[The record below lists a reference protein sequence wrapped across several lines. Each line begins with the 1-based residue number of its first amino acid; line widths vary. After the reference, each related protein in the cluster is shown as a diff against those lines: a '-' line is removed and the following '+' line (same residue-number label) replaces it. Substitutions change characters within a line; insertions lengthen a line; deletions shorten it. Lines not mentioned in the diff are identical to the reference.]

1 MGEPLLI
8 PTPTV
13 ISNTINSQSMSPNP
27 AHSPN
32 PNPNPNS
39 NPNQTPLRCPRCDS
53 SNTKFCYYNN
63 YSLAQPRHFCKS
75 CKRYWT
81 RGGTLRNVPVGGGC
95 RKNKRT
101 KKQPSSSTPIASAKL
116 DQPNW
121 LSNSINH
128 IFHQNSNYNSSLEG
142 TLGFGGIVPAA
153 GTSSSFDLQSQV
165 GSLGFLGQSN
175 QFQNLQQSGM
185 IDDYPIL
192 GSSFLSSFK
201 LPFEE
206 FNMVATAANC
216 GNVGVSKE
224 AKLQK
229 ESKIQWQ
236 IPCDNFMDPIGSND
250 AQVLNNPLPVY
261 SNTGVGLSNS
271 VNYGSSVAPLF

>member
-8 PTPTV
+8 PNPTI
-13 ISNTINSQSMSPNP
+13 ISNTINSTTQSMP
-27 AHSPN
+27 PN

-39 NPNQTPLRCPRCDS
+39 NLNPNQTPLRCPRCDS

-95 RKNKRT
+95 RKNKRM
-101 KKQPSSSTPIASAKL
+101 KKQPSNSNPTASAKI

-121 LSNSINH
+121 LSNSINQ
-128 IFHQNSNYNSSLEG
+128 IFHHNSNYNSSLDG
-142 TLGFGGIVPAA
+142 NHGFGGILPV
-153 GTSSSFDLQSQV
+153 TSTTSGFDLQSQAS
-165 GSLGFLGQSN
+165 SLGYLGQSN
-175 QFQNLQQSGM
+175 QFQNLQQSGI
-185 IDDYPIL
+185 IDEYQIF

-201 LPFEE
+201 LPYEE
-206 FNMVATAANC
+206 FNEVSATANC
-216 GNVGVSKE
+216 GNVNASKE
-224 AKLQK
+224 AKLQR
-229 ESKIQWQ
+229 ESKVQWQ
-236 IPCDNFMDPIGSND
+236 IPCDNFMAQIGSND
-250 AQVLNNPLPVY
+250 AQVLNNNLPVY
-261 SNTGVGLSNS
+261 SNGGVGLSDS

>member
-8 PTPTV
+8 PNPTI
-13 ISNTINSQSMSPNP
+13 ISNTINSTTQSMP
-27 AHSPN
+27 PN

-39 NPNQTPLRCPRCDS
+39 NPNPNQTPLRCPRCDS

-95 RKNKRT
+95 RKNKRM
-101 KKQPSSSTPIASAKL
+101 KKQPSNSNPTASAKI

-121 LSNSINH
+121 LSNSINQ
-128 IFHQNSNYNSSLEG
+128 IFHHNSNYNSSLDG
-142 TLGFGGIVPAA
+142 NHGFGGILPV
-153 GTSSSFDLQSQV
+153 TSTTSGFDLQSQAS
-165 GSLGFLGQSN
+165 SLGYLGQSN
-175 QFQNLQQSGM
+175 QFQNLQQSGI
-185 IDDYPIL
+185 IDEYQIF

-201 LPFEE
+201 LPYEE
-206 FNMVATAANC
+206 FNEVSATANC
-216 GNVGVSKE
+216 GNVNASKE
-224 AKLQK
+224 AKLQR
-229 ESKIQWQ
+229 ESKVQWQ
-236 IPCDNFMDPIGSND
+236 IPCDNFMAQIGSND
-250 AQVLNNPLPVY
+250 AQVLNNNLPVY
-261 SNTGVGLSNS
+261 SNGSVGLSDS